1 MTTKRVEALRF
12 QSGTPET
19 RCDALVVEAPLQI
32 KINGVAYTTTMRTPG
47 EDAELVRG
55 LLFTEGIVTDA
66 QSPFGLREIKDPETR
81 HISCLEVSMDPAHLA
96 KDIEGLRSQISTASC
111 GVCGTRDLASL
122 EVAGPALD
130 GTSAASFD
138 VALLASMLARMAA
151 AQVQFA
157 ETGGAHAA
165 ALFTLQGDLLICRED
180 VGRHN
185 AVDKAIGAALAGEF
199 IAQAACLLVSGRV
212 SYEIVYKAYRA
223 CVPILA
229 AISAPSSFAV
239 ETAERLGVTL
249 IAFCRGEC
257 ATVYS
262 HGLRLRHVDSAVARR

>member
-1 MTTKRVEALRF
+1 MAIKRVEALRF
-12 QSGTPET
+12 RSGIPET
-19 RCDALVVEAPLQI
+19 RSDALVVEAPLQI

-66 QSPFGLREIKDPETR
+66 RSTFELREIQDPETG
-81 HISCLEVSMDPAHLA
+81 HVSCLEVSMDPAHLA

-111 GVCGTRDLASL
+111 GVCGTRELASL
-122 EVAGPALD
+122 EVAGPALED
-130 GTSAASFD
+130 TLSASFD
-138 VALLASMLARMAA
+138 VALLSNMLAQMAA

-165 ALFTLQGDLLICRED
+165 ALFTVQGDLLVCRED
-180 VGRHN
+180 IGRHN
-185 AVDKAIGAALAGEF
+185 AVDKAIGAALAGEY
-199 IAQAACLLVSGRV
+199 IARATCLLVSGRV

-223 CVPILA
+223 SVPILA

-239 ETAERLGVTL
+239 ETAARLGVTL
-249 IAFCRGEC
+249 FAFCRGEC
-257 ATVYS
+257 ASVYT
-262 HGLRLRHVDSAVARR
+262 HAARLRHLDSAMARR